1 MSPSSSFLISR
12 GCLLASALAL
22 AVALMPSVAG
32 AANRSYIEH
41 GVPPGGSPLPF
52 SDAVL
57 AGETLYVAGHIGL
70 DAHTGN
76 APADPAAE
84 AHLVMDAVKHT
95 VESAGLTMDDF
106 VSVTVY
112 CTDLK
117 LYDTFNAI
125 YRSYFHGHYPARA
138 FIGTDKLLR
147 GGHFEVQGVAIKS
160 AP

>member
-1 MSPSSSFLISR
+1 MSPISW
-12 GCLLASALAL
+12 GGLATYALAL
-22 AVALMPSVAG
+22 AAALMPPVSG
-32 AANRSYIEH
+32 AANRSYVEH
-41 GVPPGGSPLPF
+41 SVPPGGSPLPF

-57 AGETLYVAGHIGL
+57 AGETLYVAGHLGV
-70 DAHTGN
+70 DPHTGN

-84 AHLVMDAVKHT
+84 VHLVMDAVKRT
-95 VESAGLTMDDF
+95 VESAGLTMDDL
-106 VSVTVY
+106 VCVTVF

-125 YRSYFHGHYPARA
+125 YRTYFHGRYPARA

-147 GGHFEVQGVAIKS
+147 SGHFEVQGVAIKS

>member
-1 MSPSSSFLISR
+1 MSPSSSFVISP

-22 AVALMPSVAG
+22 AVAVMPSVVG

-41 GVPPGGSPLPF
+41 SVSPGSSPLPF

-57 AGETLYVAGHIGL
+57 SGETLYVAGHIGI

-84 AHLVMDAVKHT
+84 AHVVMDAVKHT

-147 GGHFEVQGVAIKS
+147 NGHFEVQGIAIKS